1 MYNNSIES
9 KAFLSF
15 YSIVDEETTKIS
27 IIILRK

>member
-1 MYNNSIES
+1 MYNNSES